1 MPENWLRRYL
11 PLAAAGETVG
21 DRVRFRQPQAAL
33 LDALLEDAAAH
44 SGVDVD
50 EDFAVHARNSCAR
63 ARSNPLTRPPASP
76 ARCASISGKAWG
88 GCSLSAV
95 PGSADVSL
103 TTWGWVKRSW
113 CWPCSS
119 RAATRRIA
127 VGLLWSSCREASST
141 NWLNEAARFA
151 PSLRVADCSS
161 ASRDRAGRLPDA
173 DVLLITYGTLRR
185 DVLWLK
191 DIEADYVILDEAQA
205 IKNANTASAKA
216 ARLLNARYR
225 LVLTG
230 TPIENH
236 LGELWSLFEFLNPG
250 VLGDRCVRARR
261 VGESRPETISL
272 LARGLRPFILR
283 RTKQQVA
290 RELPARTE
298 QTLLCELETRAGALR
313 EVATAISSVGGAG
326 RTRGR
331 QRLAHASS
339 RHCYA
344 CAAACH
350 PALVEP
356 NKPHTTSA
364 KLEVLIGRVQKLAE
378 GTRR

>member
-141 NWLNEAARFA
+141 VG
-151 PSLRVADCSS
+151 STKQHGLRRHFVWPTSS

-173 DVLLITYGTLRR
+173 DVLRLQQDAPPRCVVVERHRGRLRHSRRSPGDQER
-185 DVLWLK
+185 D
-191 DIEADYVILDEAQA
+191 
-205 IKNANTASAKA
+205 TASAA

-250 VLGDRCVRARR
+250 VLRRSVVRARR

-290 RELPARTE
+290 RELPA
-298 QTLLCELETRAGALR
+298 
-313 EVATAISSVGGAG
+313 
-326 RTRGR
+326 
-331 QRLAHASS
+331 H
-339 RHCYA
+339 
-344 CAAACH
+344 
-350 PALVEP
+350 
-356 NKPHTTSA
+356 
-364 KLEVLIGRVQKLAE
+364 
-378 GTRR
+378 